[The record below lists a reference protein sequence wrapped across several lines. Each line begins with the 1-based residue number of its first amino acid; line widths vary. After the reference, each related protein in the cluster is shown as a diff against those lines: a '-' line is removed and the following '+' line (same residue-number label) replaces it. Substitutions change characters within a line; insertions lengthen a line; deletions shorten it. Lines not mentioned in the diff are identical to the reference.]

1 MDRTPLTN
9 EWTDRCVRSGHLA
22 VTLHS
27 QSSRKKRRDWSWK
40 CKHRSKWR
48 ISIIVMEF
56 FGDPIVPDGKISG
69 TARSS
74 YGTAGYVR
82 KANTSIIMCGVKLLI
97 HSQTPTLKPL
107 KFVNGLVIHP
117 KLSGH
122 VIFIH
127 SLWYG
132 LYPNWHVRWR
142 IFSSPFTWCVACQF
156 SYSWSRAGTNYAVFR
171 NTFSGLI
178 VLAARKAP
186 ATSQW

>member
-1 MDRTPLTN
+1 MTSLTFLTVVAVDPITRTKKEVLVDRTPLTN

-56 FGDPIVPDGKISG
+56 FDDPIVPDGKISG

-82 KANTSIIMCGVKLLI
+82 NMMQNWYEKPQKSKLHKWFSRCTWSFRHNI
-97 HSQTPTLKPL
+97 SW
-107 KFVNGLVIHP
+107 FRCVFYI
-117 KLSGH
+117 
-122 VIFIH
+122 
-127 SLWYG
+127 
-132 LYPNWHVRWR
+132 VR
-142 IFSSPFTWCVACQF
+142 
-156 SYSWSRAGTNYAVFR
+156 ND
-171 NTFSGLI
+171 
-178 VLAARKAP
+178 
-186 ATSQW
+186 

>member
-1 MDRTPLTN
+1 MTSLTFLTVVAVDPITRTKKEVLLDRTPLTN
-9 EWTDRCVRSGHLA
+9 VWTDRCVRSGHLA

-82 KANTSIIMCGVKLLI
+82 NGHLVFTINIYRALPKGMSPSSHWYNTSFIPSAFVKSFKLISGWSTPKFHLLLMLDFQM
-97 HSQTPTLKPL
+97 SCSDLT
-107 KFVNGLVIHP
+107 
-117 KLSGH
+117 
-122 VIFIH
+122 
-127 SLWYG
+127 
-132 LYPNWHVRWR
+132 
-142 IFSSPFTWCVACQF
+142 
-156 SYSWSRAGTNYAVFR
+156 
-171 NTFSGLI
+171 
-178 VLAARKAP
+178 
-186 ATSQW
+186 

>member
-1 MDRTPLTN
+1 MTLLSFLTVVAVDPITSTKKEVLVDRTPLIN

-22 VTLHS
+22 VNLHS

-82 KANTSIIMCGVKLLI
+82 NKFLNPINLIYSPYMQCISWIHDICYGIISAI
-97 HSQTPTLKPL
+97 S
-107 KFVNGLVIHP
+107 
-117 KLSGH
+117 
-122 VIFIH
+122 FIY
-127 SLWYG
+127 LFIYF
-132 LYPNWHVRWR
+132 LFIYQD
-142 IFSSPFTWCVACQF
+142 CVALK
-156 SYSWSRAGTNYAVFR
+156 SNDENVAW
-171 NTFSGLI
+171 
-178 VLAARKAP
+178 
-186 ATSQW
+186 

>member
-1 MDRTPLTN
+1 MTSLTFLTIVAVDPITRTKKEVLVDRTPLTN

-48 ISIIVMEF
+48 ISIIVMEI

-82 KANTSIIMCGVKLLI
+82 NVYPFLPIWVRIIRWSTTGHPRIIFNLSFFFICIKAAFILGAIFHGRMCAAIL
-97 HSQTPTLKPL
+97 TL
-107 KFVNGLVIHP
+107 
-117 KLSGH
+117 
-122 VIFIH
+122 
-127 SLWYG
+127 
-132 LYPNWHVRWR
+132 
-142 IFSSPFTWCVACQF
+142 
-156 SYSWSRAGTNYAVFR
+156 
-171 NTFSGLI
+171 
-178 VLAARKAP
+178 
-186 ATSQW
+186 

>member
-1 MDRTPLTN
+1 MTSLTFLTVIAVDPITRTKKEVLVDQTPLTN

-82 KANTSIIMCGVKLLI
+82 NIDLVSGHINCCGYVPDRANGFAVWASTHFPSSVHNLYRACTNIGWARENFCR
-97 HSQTPTLKPL
+97 TC
-107 KFVNGLVIHP
+107 
-117 KLSGH
+117 KLSD
-122 VIFIH
+122 
-127 SLWYG
+127 
-132 LYPNWHVRWR
+132 P
-142 IFSSPFTWCVACQF
+142 
-156 SYSWSRAGTNYAVFR
+156 RARRSCKLNA
-171 NTFSGLI
+171 
-178 VLAARKAP
+178 
-186 ATSQW
+186 